1 MTPRPTAGGTVQRL
15 AVSLRPRWRLLT
27 LVAILVAISAS
38 LELVPPLVL
47 RAVVDDHLLAGRADG
62 LLPLAALYLGAVA
75 AVEVSRALAGYLTSV
90 AAQGTLH
97 DLRVRLFRHLQSL
110 PIAWFDRTPLGEAIA
125 RCTSDVEAIQ
135 TMFSTGV
142 SNVLID
148 LARLVTIS
156 VALVA
161 LSPPLAGISALAL
174 PPLIVIT
181 RVLQVR
187 IRAAVRANRD
197 AIGHQSAQLQETL
210 AGAETIRTFGRETAF
225 VDRFRVGLT
234 ATLTTLNRST
244 ALSVIYNPN
253 VTLLA
258 AVTSALLLWVGARG
272 MLADW
277 GVSPGTLTAFVLLL
291 QRAFTPLAAL
301 GEEWQTVQEAFAGAE
316 RVFDLLAEPTEET
329 GGTPPTLIGAASDA
343 PTGAVGASLAAPC
356 SPPPL
361 SNVPTG
367 ATAFLDGVTFGYA
380 AGRPVLRDVS
390 LSIWPGEHVALVGR
404 TGAGKTSALALLG
417 GLYRPWDGRV
427 RIQAHDPRDLSAEQ
441 RCHLLGVV
449 PQTALLFNGTVIE
462 NLTLFDPDV
471 SRGAVEQTARLAG
484 ASRFI
489 EALPAGYD
497 TMLAGVGGGSGVRL
511 SAGQAALLAL
521 ARALIWDPPLL
532 LFDEATAAIDS
543 ASEDALRNALR
554 AGLAGERRALLT
566 VAHRLSTAR
575 EADRVIVLEG
585 GRLVEEGAPD
595 ALIARGGRF
604 ATLVELEAAGW
615 DWQEAPPNG

>member
-1 MTPRPTAGGTVQRL
+1 MTPLPRAGGTFQRL
-15 AVSLRPRWRLLT
+15 AASLRPRWRLLT

-47 RAVVDDHLLAGRADG
+47 RAIVDDHLLAGRADG
-62 LLPLAALYLGAVA
+62 LLQLAALYLGAVA
-75 AVEVSRALAGYLTSV
+75 AVEASRALAGYLTSV

-148 LARLVTIS
+148 LARLVTIA

-161 LSPPLAGISALAL
+161 LSPPLAVISAVAL

-187 IRAAVRANRD
+187 IRSAVQANRE
-197 AIGHQSAQLQETL
+197 AIGYQSAQLQETL
-210 AGAETIRTFGRETAF
+210 AGAETIRMFGREAAF
-225 VDRFRVGLT
+225 VDRFRIRLVE
-234 ATLTTLNRST
+234 TLTTLNRST

-253 VTLLA
+253 VTMLA

-316 RVFDLLAEPTEET
+316 RVFDLLAVPTEEIGDRSQEPGAGRVCST
-329 GGTPPTLIGAASDA
+329 YPPMTRRQNDKIRGEREQTP
-343 PTGAVGASLAAPC
+343 
-356 SPPPL
+356 
-361 SNVPTG
+361 
-367 ATAFLDGVTFGYA
+367 TALVDGVTFGYA

-390 LSIWPGEHVALVGR
+390 FSIWPGEHVALVGR

-427 RIQAHDPRDLSAEQ
+427 RIQAHDPRDLSPEQ
-441 RCHLLGVV
+441 RRHLLGVV

-462 NLTLFDPDV
+462 NLALFDPDV
-471 SRGAVEQTARLAG
+471 SRAAVVQTARLAG
-484 ASRFI
+484 ADRFI
-489 EALPAGYD
+489 EALPSGYD
-497 TMLAGVGGGSGVRL
+497 TLLVGVGGGSGVRL

-521 ARALIWDPPLL
+521 ARALVWDPPLL

-554 AGLAGERRALLT
+554 DGLAGQRRALLT

-575 EADRVIVLEG
+575 ESDRVIVLEG
-585 GRLVEEGAPD
+585 GQIVEEGAPD
-595 ALIARGGRF
+595 VLIAHGGRF

-615 DWQEAPPNG
+615 DWQDAPPNG